1 MQDRKRVAALILIL
15 IAVAVVVG
23 ATASV
28 VLYEAAVERERLRLV
43 DLVRSQ
49 ARLMEAVAEFDRTH
63 VPAHRDATAATL
75 GQIEA
80 AYTRFQRTGLGA
92 SGEFVIGRR
101 EGERIV
107 LLLRHRHTGVDFPA
121 AIEWSGPAAGPMRAA
136 LSGQSGSMVGTDY
149 AGHAVIAAYEP
160 VAILGLGLVA
170 KVDLWEIRARYVRA
184 AALSGLITLV
194 VVAGAAALVYRL
206 VAPVMRGL
214 KESELR
220 VRALLDASREEM
232 MLLSADGTI
241 LAVNAA
247 AEQRLS
253 DAGDDGSPIGHSLDR
268 FLPERVAAAR
278 RRAIKDVLARGA
290 PVQFEETFDDR
301 TNDCCIYPCI
311 YPVKGA
317 DQPSSE
323 VALHARDVTADRRK
337 EAELRLLY
345 RAIEQSPV
353 SVVVTDPAA
362 RILYVNPKFS
372 EITGYSQAEAVGQN
386 PRILQSGNKTK
397 EEYEALWQQLTE
409 GQVWRGEFINRKRSG
424 ELYCEV
430 ASIAPV
436 KDENGRITNYVAVK
450 EDVTK
455 LKATEAQLR
464 QAQKMEAIGQ
474 LTGGIAHDFN
484 NLLTI
489 IIGNLQLIQES
500 VTNDE
505 TLRVFAEDALWSAQR
520 GAELTHR
527 LLAFARRQPLTPTAF
542 DLNAVVRGISDL
554 FRRTLGSAIEVR
566 EALAASVHAVVVD
579 RSELERALV
588 NLAIN
593 ARDAMPD
600 GGVLTITTENLT
612 LDEDYTARYPD
623 VAPGAYVLLAVADNG
638 IGMTPET
645 KSRIL
650 EPFFTTK
657 PPGRGSGLGLSMV
670 YGFLKQSGGHVSV
683 YSELGR
689 GTTVKLYFPAAPVPA
704 VREKGERGA
713 APTFAGQVVLVIEDD
728 ERLRKVA
735 CAMLTRAGFVV
746 LEAGDGEAALAQAAA
761 AERLD
766 LVFTDLDLAGGMSGH
781 EIAARVQG
789 VRPGVKILYT
799 TGSTSMAASLLDAV
813 CQPPPIVTKP
823 YARSAL
829 LRHIGVLLLAGGEP
843 VA

>member
-15 IAVAVVVG
+15 IAVAVIVG

-28 VLYEAAVERERLRLV
+28 VLYQAAVERERLRLV

-49 ARLMEAVAEFDRTH
+49 ARLMEAVAEFDR
-63 VPAHRDATAATL
+63 ANIKDGADAAAATL
-75 GQIEA
+75 VQIEA
-80 AYTRFQRTGLGA
+80 AHTRFQRTGLGT
-92 SGEFVIGRR
+92 SGEFVIARR
-101 EGERIV
+101 EGDSIKF
-107 LLLRHRHTGVDFPA
+107 LLRHRHTGVDFPP
-121 AIEWSGPAAGPMRAA
+121 AIEWSTPVAEPMRAA
-136 LSGQSGSMVGTDY
+136 LSGHSGTMVGTDY
-149 AGHAVIAAYEP
+149 AGDRVIAAYEP

-170 KVDLWEIRARYVRA
+170 KLDLWEIRARYVRA

-206 VAPVMRGL
+206 VAPVMRSL
-214 KESELR
+214 EESELR
-220 VRALLDASREEM
+220 VRALLDASRDEM

-247 AEQRLS
+247 AEQRVS
-253 DAGDDGSPIGHSLDR
+253 ADGGDSSAIGHSLDR
-268 FLPERVAAAR
+268 FLPAPVAAAR
-278 RRAIKDVLARGA
+278 MRAIKEVLASGA
-290 PVQFEETFDDR
+290 PVQFEEAIEDR
-301 TNDCCIYPCI
+301 TNDCRI

-323 VALHARDVTADRRK
+323 VALHARDVTAERRK

-372 EITGYSQAEAVGQN
+372 EVTGYSQAEAFGQN

-397 EEYEALWQQLTE
+397 GEYEALWRQLTE
-409 GQVWRGEFINRKRSG
+409 GQVWRGEFVNKKRNG

-436 KDENGRITNYVAVK
+436 KDQTGRITNYVAVK

-455 LKATEAQLR
+455 QKATEAQLR

-500 VTNDE
+500 VSDNE
-505 TLRVFAEDALWSAQR
+505 ALRVFAEDALWSAQR

-527 LLAFARRQPLTPTAF
+527 LLAFARRQPLSPTVA
-542 DLNAVVRGISDL
+542 DLNVVVRGISDL
-554 FRRTLGSAIEVR
+554 FRRTLGSTIEIR
-566 EALAASVHAVVVD
+566 ETLAASVHAVVVD

-600 GGVLTITTENLT
+600 GGTLTLKTENLT

-623 VAPGAYVLLAVADNG
+623 VAPGSYVLLAVTDTG
-638 IGMTPET
+638 IGMSPET
-645 KSRIL
+645 RSRIL

-670 YGFLKQSGGHVSV
+670 YGFLKQSGGHLSV

-689 GTTVKLYFPAAPVPA
+689 GTTVKLFFPAAPSAVPVPHEEA
-704 VREKGERGA
+704 GRDAE
-713 APTFAGQVVLVIEDD
+713 PTFSGHVVLVIEDD

-735 CAMLTRAGFVV
+735 SAMLTRAGFIV
-746 LEAGDGEAALAQAAA
+746 LEAGDGASALAQAAA

-766 LVFTDLDLAGGMSGH
+766 LIFTDLELAGGMSGH
-781 EIAARVQG
+781 EIAARVQAL
-789 VRPGVKILYT
+789 RPGAKVLYT
-799 TGSTSMAASLLDAV
+799 TGYSSLPASLHDATL
-813 CQPPPIVTKP
+813 PSPPIVAKP
-823 YARSAL
+823 YARSTLMRHVGAL
-829 LRHIGVLLLAGGEP
+829 LPADGGPLA
-843 VA
+843 

>member
-15 IAVAVVVG
+15 IAVAVIVG
-23 ATASV
+23 ATASI

-49 ARLMEAVAEFDRTH
+49 ARLMEAVAEFNQTH
-63 VPAHRDATAATL
+63 VPAGAGAAAATL
-75 GQIEA
+75 AQIEVA
-80 AYTRFQRTGLGA
+80 HTRFQRTGLGT

-101 EGERIV
+101 EGESIV
-107 LLLRHRHTGVDFPA
+107 FLLRHRHTGLDVPA
-121 AIEWSGPAAGPMRAA
+121 AIEWSGTVAGPMRAA
-136 LSGQSGSMVGTDY
+136 LSGHSGSMVGTDY
-149 AGHAVIAAYEP
+149 AGDAVIAAYEP

-170 KVDLWEIRARYVRA
+170 KLDLWEVRARYVRA
-184 AALSGLITLV
+184 GAISGLITLV
-194 VVAGAAALVYRL
+194 VVAGAAAFVYRL
-206 VAPVMRGL
+206 VAPIIRGL
-214 KESELR
+214 RESELR
-220 VRALLDASREEM
+220 VRALLDASRDEM

-247 AEQRLS
+247 AEQRLGA
-253 DAGDDGSPIGHSLDR
+253 AGDDVSAIGHGLDR
-268 FLPERVAAAR
+268 FLPARVAAAR
-278 RRAIKDVLARGA
+278 MRALKGVLATGA
-290 PVQFEETFDDR
+290 PVQFEEAIGER
-301 TNDCCIYPCI
+301 TNDCRV

-372 EITGYSQAEAVGQN
+372 EITGYSETEVIGQN
-386 PRILQSGNKTK
+386 PRVLQSGDKTK
-397 EEYEALWQQLTE
+397 EEYEALWKQLSE
-409 GQVWRGEFINRKRSG
+409 GHVWRGEFLNKKKSG

-436 KDENGRITNYVAVK
+436 RDQNGRITNYVAVK

-500 VTNDE
+500 VADNKA
-505 TLRVFAEDALWSAQR
+505 LHVFAEDALWSAQR

-527 LLAFARRQPLTPTAF
+527 LLAFARRQPLSPTVA

-554 FRRTLGSAIEVR
+554 FRRTLGSAIEIR
-566 EALAASVHAVVVD
+566 EDLAASVHAVVVD

-600 GGVLTITTENLT
+600 GGVLTIKTKNSM

-623 VAPGAYVLLAVADNG
+623 VAPGSYVLLAVTDNG
-638 IGMTPET
+638 IGMSREI

-683 YSELGR
+683 YSELGH
-689 GTTVKLYFPAAPVPA
+689 GTTVKLFFPAAPASVPIA
-704 VREKGERGA
+704 QEGEGRGTE
-713 APTFAGQVVLVIEDD
+713 PTFAGQVVLVIEDD

-735 CAMLTRAGFVV
+735 RAMLTRAGLIV
-746 LEAGDGEAALAQAAA
+746 LEAGDGATALAQAAA

-766 LVFTDLDLAGGMSGH
+766 LVFTDLELAGGMSGH
-781 EIAARVQG
+781 EIAERVQAL
-789 VRPGVKILYT
+789 RPGVKVLF
-799 TGSTSMAASLLDAV
+799 TSGYSSVPASLQGAV
-813 CQPPPIVTKP
+813 SPSPPTVAKP
-823 YARSAL
+823 YARGALMRHVGAL
-829 LRHIGVLLLAGGEP
+829 LPADGELLA
-843 VA
+843 

>member
-15 IAVAVVVG
+15 IAVAVVVS

-28 VLYEAAVERERLRLV
+28 VLYQAAVERERLRLV

-49 ARLMEAVAEFDRTH
+49 ARLMEAVAEFNQAH
-63 VPAHRDATAATL
+63 VPAGEDAAAATL

-80 AYTRFQRTGLGA
+80 AYSRFQRTGLGA

-107 LLLRHRHTGVDFPA
+107 YLLRHRHTGVDFPA
-121 AIEWSGPAAGPMRAA
+121 SIEWSGPVAGPMRAA

-160 VAILGLGLVA
+160 VAILFLGLVA

-184 AALSGLITLV
+184 TALSSLITLV

-206 VAPVMRGL
+206 IAPVMRGL

-220 VRALLDASREEM
+220 VRALLDASRDEM

-253 DAGDDGSPIGHSLDR
+253 DASHEGSAIGHGLDR
-268 FLPERVAAAR
+268 FLPEHVAAGR
-278 RRAIKDVLARGA
+278 MRAIKNVLARGA
-290 PVQFEETFDDR
+290 PVRFEEAIGER
-301 TNDCCIYPCI
+301 TNDCCI

-317 DQPSSE
+317 DQPTNE

-397 EEYEALWQQLTE
+397 EEYEALWKQLTE
-409 GQVWRGEFINRKRSG
+409 GQVWRGEFINKKRSG

-436 KDENGRITNYVAVK
+436 KDQNGRITNYVAVK

-527 LLAFARRQPLTPTAF
+527 LLAFARRQPLTPAASN
-542 DLNAVVRGISDL
+542 LNAVVHGISDL
-554 FRRTLGSAIEVR
+554 FRRTLGSGIEIR

-600 GGVLTITTENLT
+600 GGVLTITTKNLT

-623 VAPGAYVLLAVADNG
+623 VAPGSYVLLAVTDNG
-638 IGMTPET
+638 IGMSPET

-689 GTTVKLYFPAAPVPA
+689 GTTVKLFFPAAPAPVPA
-704 VREKGERGA
+704 AHEKGGRGA

-728 ERLRKVA
+728 ERVRKVA
-735 CAMLTRAGFVV
+735 CAMLARAGFVV
-746 LEAGDGEAALAQAAA
+746 LEAGDCESALAQAAA

-781 EIAARVQG
+781 EIAARVQAL
-789 VRPGVKILYT
+789 RPGVKVLYT
-799 TGSTSMAASLLDAV
+799 TGYSSVPASLLDALS
-813 CQPPPIVTKP
+813 QPPPIVTKP

>member
-15 IAVAVVVG
+15 IAVAVVVS

-28 VLYEAAVERERLRLV
+28 VLYQAAVERERLRLI

-49 ARLMEAVAEFDRTH
+49 ARLMEAVAEFDQAH
-63 VPAHRDATAATL
+63 MPAGEDAAAATL
-75 GQIEA
+75 GQIKA
-80 AYTRFQRTGLGA
+80 AYARFQRTGLGA

-121 AIEWSGPAAGPMRAA
+121 SIEWSGPTAGPIRAA

-149 AGHAVIAAYEP
+149 AGDAVIAAYEP
-160 VAILGLGLVA
+160 VAVLGLGLVA

-184 AALSGLITLV
+184 AALSSLITLI

-206 VAPVMRGL
+206 IAPVMRSL

-220 VRALLDASREEM
+220 VRALLDASRDEM

-253 DAGDDGSPIGHSLDR
+253 NAKHEGAAIGHGLDR
-268 FLPERVAAAR
+268 FLPERAAAAR
-278 RRAIKDVLARGA
+278 MRAIKNVLARGA
-290 PVQFEETFDDR
+290 PVRFEEAIGDR
-301 TNDCCIYPCI
+301 TNDCCI

-372 EITGYSQAEAVGQN
+372 EITGYSQAESVGQN
-386 PRILQSGNKTK
+386 PRILQSGNKSK
-397 EEYEALWQQLTE
+397 EEYQALWQQLTA

-436 KDENGRITNYVAVK
+436 KDQNGKITNYVAVK
-450 EDVTK
+450 EDVTR

-500 VTNDE
+500 VANDE

-527 LLAFARRQPLTPTAF
+527 LLAFARRQPLTPTAS
-542 DLNAVVRGISDL
+542 DLNAVVHGISDL
-554 FRRTLGSAIEVR
+554 FRRTLGSGIEIR
-566 EALAASVHAVVVD
+566 EALAESVHAVVVD

-612 LDEDYTARYPD
+612 LGENDTARYPD
-623 VAPGAYVLLAVADNG
+623 VAPGPYVLLAVADNG
-638 IGMTPET
+638 VGMTPET
-645 KSRIL
+645 QSRIL

-683 YSELGR
+683 HSELGR
-689 GTTVKLYFPAAPVPA
+689 GTTVKLYFPAAPAPMPA
-704 VREKGERGA
+704 VPEKGRRGV
-713 APTFAGQVVLVIEDD
+713 APTFAGQVVLVIEDH

-735 CAMLTRAGFVV
+735 CAMLARAGFVI
-746 LEAGDGEAALAQAAA
+746 LEAADCESALAQAAA

-781 EIAARVQG
+781 EIAARVQAL
-789 VRPGVKILYT
+789 RPGVKVLYT
-799 TGSTSMAASLLDAV
+799 TGYSAVPGSLPDARS
-813 CQPPPIVTKP
+813 QPPPIVAKP
-823 YARSAL
+823 YARGTL
-829 LRHIGVLLLAGGEP
+829 LRHIGALLQAGGEP